1 MRAHPPLDWTA
12 IPDESVANSYAELIL
27 RRAADGMPA
36 SDYATDWSRVPF
48 SQKHYLDSPLISL
61 GGPFADRSPDSH
73 EGTSLSRLSTLLL
86 FAWGRLSRRLAY
98 NHNDR
103 ATVWER
109 AQNIRWGRGSASGG
123 GAYSAALYWV
133 AGPDSG
139 LAAGIYHYSPAHHA
153 LRLLEAGD
161 ATGYVSDIQGYEA
174 RASSYVLVT
183 VKYWQNAHKYADFA
197 YQATAMDVGTILGTW
212 DYLLRGEGESV
223 RPDFWVDE
231 LRLATL
237 LGIDPRDEGVY
248 AVIPWGAETTVPA
261 ETWERPPVRVTSAD
275 SENAPRIAHFATT
288 NAMQRAMRSLPT
300 RPSREAFLGVDNPA
314 GRDAEKPGGFPGRVR
329 DPGAAPDAIEALHR
343 RESSYG
349 RFNGDAISLDAL
361 LAILLEGASGPDV
374 LGATIR
380 SSDTRSL
387 VRLYVYVLNV
397 DGLEP
402 GVYVFNADSGSLSL
416 LSAGDHGSF
425 LNSACFLNNY
435 DITQCAAAV
444 VAVANVD
451 RMCTVA
457 GVRGY
462 RMTSAMVSACAQK
475 MALEAAGRRVNSGLV
490 LGFDPWRH
498 KTMLGLG
505 DKEEYPM
512 LMVLIGRDTPESG
525 RWASRI
531 HRGEPIAL

>member
-12 IPDESVANSYAELIL
+12 IPDASVANSYAELIL

-48 SQKHYLDSPLISL
+48 SQKHYLDSPLIAL
-61 GGPFADRSPDSH
+61 GGPFDDRNADSL
-73 EGTSLSRLSTLLL
+73 EGTSLSRLSNLLL

-161 ATGYVSDIQGYEA
+161 ATGYVSDIQGYET

-197 YQATAMDVGTILGTW
+197 YQATAMDIGTILGTW
-212 DYLLRGEGESV
+212 DYLLQGESESA

-248 AVIPWGAETTVPA
+248 AVIPWGAEVPA
-261 ETWERPPVRVTSAD
+261 AAESWDRPPVRVRSAD
-275 SENAPRIAHFATT
+275 TENSPRIAHFETT
-288 NAMQRAMRSLPT
+288 TAMQRAMRAFPA
-300 RPSREAFLGVDNPA
+300 RPSSEVFLGVDHPA
-314 GRDAEKPGGFPGRVR
+314 ERDPETSGVRPGRVR
-329 DPGAAPDAIEALHR
+329 ESGAAPDVIHALHR

-349 RFNGDAISLDAL
+349 RFNGGAISLDAL

-374 LGATIR
+374 LGATVR

-387 VRLYVYVLNV
+387 VRLYVYALNV

-402 GVYVFNADSGSLSL
+402 GVYLFTAASGSLSL
-416 LSAGDHGSF
+416 LTAGDHGSF
-425 LNSACFLNNY
+425 LNDACFLNNY

-475 MALEAAGRRVNSGLV
+475 MALEAAGSRVQSGLV

-498 KTMLGLG
+498 KVMLGLS
-505 DKEEYPM
+505 DEEDYPM
-512 LMVLIGRDTPESG
+512 LMVLIGQDTPKSG